1 MSLLQKGR
9 QWLIERF
16 LPAYARVSLWEDYE
30 RQRQRI
36 AALEQENNRLRA
48 YIDGLET
55 GLRAQQRI
63 IIKTGG
69 DTA

>member
-1 MSLLQKGR
+1 MSIVQRGR

-30 RQRQRI
+30 RQQRRI
-36 AALEQENNRLRA
+36 AALEQENDRLRA
-48 YIDGLET
+48 YIAGLET
-55 GLRAQQRI
+55 GLHAQRRI